1 VRLNLK
7 IRELFLALA
16 LVMLYG
22 CEQGNVSKA
31 RLMDDTKKKQEAEA
45 VQLKYKEVNETLELQ
60 KLVGANQITLAKIEA
75 EKQQQLKTLELEQS
89 KLQAEEAVKLQ
100 ESKLAYEKELQS
112 MKLAQEK
119 ALTMVQEERL
129 LANQGS
135 QNSLYQ
141 TMMIVAT
148 VLILLVLLLLFWMH
162 KKNKAHE
169 ARMHEESLRHEEFM
183 QASQQH
189 HEKIT
194 KMLEIVVD
202 EKTDKSVKK
211 ELVKLLKE
219 QGGTPP
225 LLLEDKKN

>member
-1 VRLNLK
+1 MR
-7 IRELFLALA
+7 IRELFLVLV

-31 RLMDDTKKKQEAEA
+31 RLMDDAKKKQEAE
-45 VQLKYKEVNETLELQ
+45 VLQLKSKEVNETLELQ
-60 KLVGANQITLAKIEA
+60 KLVGANQVALAKIEA
-75 EKQQQLKTLELEQS
+75 EKLQQLKRLELEQS
-89 KLQAEEAVKLQ
+89 KLQADEAAKLQ

-119 ALTMVQEERL
+119 ELTLAQEKRL

-141 TMMIVAT
+141 TILIVGT
-148 VLILLVLLLLFWMH
+148 VLILLVLLLLLWIH

-169 ARMHEESLRHEEFM
+169 AKMHEESLRHEAFM

-202 EKTDKSVKK
+202 ERTDKNVKK

-225 LLLEDKKN
+225 LLLEEKKS

>member
-1 VRLNLK
+1 
-7 IRELFLALA
+7 
-16 LVMLYG
+16 MLYG

-31 RLMDDTKKKQEAEA
+31 RLMDDTKKTQEAEA
-45 VQLKYKEVNETLELQ
+45 LQLKSKEVNETLELQ
-60 KLVGANQITLAKIEA
+60 KLVGANQIALAKIEA
-75 EKQQQLKTLELEQS
+75 EKLQQLKTLELEQS
-89 KLQAEEAVKLQ
+89 KLQAQEAAKLQ

-112 MKLAQEK
+112 MKLSQEK
-119 ALTMVQEERL
+119 ELTLAQEERL
-129 LANQGS
+129 LSSQES
-135 QNSLYQ
+135 QNRLYQ
-141 TMMIVAT
+141 TVLIVGT
-148 VLILLVLLLLFWMH
+148 VLILLVLLLLLWMH

-169 ARMHEESLRHEEFM
+169 AKMHEESLRHEAFM

-202 EKTDKSVKK
+202 EKTDKNVKK